1 MKQSPRLWHQKLD
14 QVLNTL
20 GFVKIKSDGSVWVFQ
35 RDGIRVVVPV
45 YVDDMTLVSKSKSK
59 LAELK
64 GELRKHFKL

>member
-1 MKQSPRLWHQKLD
+1 MKQSPQLWLQKLD
-14 QVLNTL
+14 QVLSSL
-20 GFVKIKSDGSVWVFQ
+20 GFVKIKSDASVWVFQ
-35 RDGIRVVVPV
+35 NDGMRVSVPV